1 MGGRKRAVE
10 SIDAPFQMLNRPKP
24 ADVESSGEGM
34 PRAVL
39 RRGQRLRVET
49 VLDVWRIDDEWW
61 RDEISRRYFQ
71 VALENGS
78 VRTIYQDLV
87 SGTWYEQRY

>member
-1 MGGRKRAVE
+1 MHKQNRAVRAI
-10 SIDAPFQMLNRPKP
+10 STPLLMLNQPKP
-24 ADVESSGEGM
+24 TDVESSDVGV
-34 PRAVL
+34 PQAVL
-39 RRGQRLRVET
+39 RCRQRIRVEG

-87 SGTWYEQRY
+87 SGAWYEQRY

>member
-1 MGGRKRAVE
+1 MRGQKKQEVSALR
-10 SIDAPFQMLNRPKP
+10 MLNQPKP
-24 ADVESSGEGM
+24 TDVESSNEGM

-39 RRGQRLRVET
+39 RRKQRLRVEA

-87 SGTWYEQRY
+87 SGAWYEQRY